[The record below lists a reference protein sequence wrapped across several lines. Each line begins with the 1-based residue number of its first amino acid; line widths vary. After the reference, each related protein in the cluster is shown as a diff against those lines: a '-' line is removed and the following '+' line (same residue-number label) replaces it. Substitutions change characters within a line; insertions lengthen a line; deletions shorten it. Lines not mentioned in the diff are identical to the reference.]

1 MQIFVDFQNKYNQQI
16 RLQSLIYLSNVIK
29 RNWNNKRL
37 IKTYQELPQLKRH
50 ISAQFLSLLPKSER
64 IFVGSLFD
72 IVGFIAKSDY
82 PHAYP

>member
-1 MQIFVDFQNKYNQQI
+1 M
-16 RLQSLIYLSNVIK
+16 
-29 RNWNNKRL
+29 
-37 IKTYQELPQLKRH
+37 KTYQELPQLKRH